1 MKKSKLGALVAGI
14 GIGAAAGL
22 LLAPKSGEETRKDIQ
37 KKAKQIGKKVK
48 DIDLNQIKEDLVKEF
63 DKFKNEMK
71 DMDKDKTMKLAKE
84 QGTKLLAKCEDLI
97 NMAKE
102 KSAPMIEKTG
112 KDIKK
117 KLSEMLAD
125 ASEKLSE

>member
-48 DIDLNQIKEDLVKEF
+48 DIDLNQVKEDLVKEF

-71 DMDKDKTMKLAKE
+71 DMDKGKAMKLAKE

-97 NMAKE
+97 TMAKE